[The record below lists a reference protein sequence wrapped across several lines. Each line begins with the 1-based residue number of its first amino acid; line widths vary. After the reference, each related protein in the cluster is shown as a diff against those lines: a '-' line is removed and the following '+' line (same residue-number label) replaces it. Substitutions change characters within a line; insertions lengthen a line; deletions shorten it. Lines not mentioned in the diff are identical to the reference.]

1 MRGYESIT
9 GGSPLILVDGIPMD
23 INVLNPQDIE
33 SVTVLKDAASSAIY
47 GARAAF
53 GVILVTTKS
62 GKESLKPQVSL
73 SMNYSVNEPTAVFQ
87 PMDSKERMEYM
98 NTANNAQAGQNYYQ
112 FPEWLI
118 PHLLAYYE
126 DPVNNP
132 SAVPDINDPNTW
144 MPCGNVDWTD
154 ELYRDSYPQQQYTAS
169 ISGGSEK
176 VNYYSSISY
185 FSQVGMPRH
194 FDE

>member
-1 MRGYESIT
+1 
-9 GGSPLILVDGIPMD
+9 
-23 INVLNPQDIE
+23 
-33 SVTVLKDAASSAIY
+33 
-47 GARAAF
+47 
-53 GVILVTTKS
+53 
-62 GKESLKPQVSL
+62 
-73 SMNYSVNEPTAVFQ
+73 
-87 PMDSKERMEYM
+87 M

-194 FDE
+194 FDEKYERYNLLSNISYDVTDWITIGAKISVNNMKKF